1 MKKILTIATIAVAS
15 LGLTGCGS
23 TGQTFLNDLLNNVN
37 TGIQDSGETSN
48 LANTLT
54 SILGVVTSSSAV
66 EAKDLPGTWNYTGSK
81 IYLESENALAQL
93 GGQAAATTVES
104 KLNSLMEKVGI
115 KKGACTFQFVQNGN
129 TFKAVIGG
137 KTISGTYSLN
147 ESAGTLTLTT
157 ALGLGNITCNV
168 TRNGTQAL
176 NLLFPADKLLQLA
189 QIVGVATGNSNIS
202 SLTSLLGNYSGLQIG
217 LQLHKQS

>member
-1 MKKILTIATIAVAS
+1 MTIATIAVAS
-15 LGLTGCGS
+15 FGLTGCGS
-23 TGQTFLNDLLNNVN
+23 TGQAFLNDLLNNVN
-37 TGIQDSGETSN
+37 TGIQDSGETST

-54 SILGVVTSSSAV
+54 SVLGVVATASPVS
-66 EAKDLPGTWNYTGSK
+66 AKDLPGTWNYTGSK

-93 GGQAAATTVES
+93 GGQAAATTAETTLNQQLE
-104 KLNSLMEKVGI
+104 KLGI
-115 KKGACTFQFVQNGN
+115 KKGACTFQFVDSGK
-129 TFKAVIGG
+129 TFKAVVGG

-147 ESAGTLTLTT
+147 ETAGTMTLTT
-157 ALGLGNITCNV
+157 AYGLGNITCNV

-189 QIVGVATGNSNIS
+189 QIVGVATGNSSIS
-202 SLTSLLGNYSGLQIG
+202 SLTSLLGNYNGLQVG